1 MRKQMINRSAVSAF
15 VLVST
20 LMLGFSPLAQAA
32 CQATDIKG
40 IWTLNGAYWTP
51 VSDVAADIGWFT
63 CKIQMNKDGKI
74 NANQSSCKDENG
86 ATTPITAGRLQ
97 VKQSCRVS
105 GPIKF
110 GGGTNIDV
118 SNGQMSP
125 DGQEQISATGKL
137 SNGPRE
143 YLMTFTRRP

>member
-20 LMLGFSPLAQAA
+20 LMLGFSPLAKADCEA
-32 CQATDIKG
+32 RDIKG

-51 VSDVAADIGWFT
+51 VSDVAANIGWFT
-63 CKIQMNKDGKI
+63 CKIQMNNEGRI
-74 NANQSSCKDENG
+74 NASASSCKDELG
-86 ATTPITAGRLQ
+86 AKTPITGGRLQ
-97 VKQSCRVS
+97 VNESCRVS

-125 DGQEQISATGKL
+125 SGAEQISATGLL

-143 YLMTFTRRP
+143 YLLTFTRRP